1 MVDSWYCLDWVV
13 PERMSQVWRR
23 SEVRNHKRRSLN
35 TRLSS
40 GTSANTSCRS
50 RNAPGRMI
58 RSDLFWYGNNLRM
71 KPTYRE
77 KNLLDYLFG
86 GFRSTLKYIIQY
98 MNKQIHKYDC
108 VHRIIYCSMCVF
120 FIHVPSILIY
130 ILFYFSFIW
139 VHVYAFANAIHPMVT
154 INCGSA
160 FESGASLLLHLHLCA
175 FLM

>member
-1 MVDSWYCLDWVV
+1 LCQTMVDSWYCLDRVV

-40 GTSANTSCRS
+40 GTSANTSCTS

-58 RSDLFWYGNNLRM
+58 RSDFFWYGNNLKI

-86 GFRSTLKYIIQY
+86 GFRSTLNELWEGNRNSHSHNSDTVMGTGREAGIFLLKKLCRRQPA
-98 MNKQIHKYDC
+98 N
-108 VHRIIYCSMCVF
+108 F
-120 FIHVPSILIY
+120 F
-130 ILFYFSFIW
+130 
-139 VHVYAFANAIHPMVT
+139 
-154 INCGSA
+154 
-160 FESGASLLLHLHLCA
+160 FENR
-175 FLM
+175 

>member
-1 MVDSWYCLDWVV
+1 LCQTMVDSWYCLDRVV

-58 RSDLFWYGNNLRM
+58 RQDLFWYRNNLKV

-77 KNLLDYLFG
+77 KNLLDYFHPKTLIEIAMILLTNRGSFPSNSHVSATFAILLRFG
-86 GFRSTLKYIIQY
+86 EFWNPTNCEK
-98 MNKQIHKYDC
+98 
-108 VHRIIYCSMCVF
+108 F
-120 FIHVPSILIY
+120 
-130 ILFYFSFIW
+130 
-139 VHVYAFANAIHPMVT
+139 NAD
-154 INCGSA
+154 GS
-160 FESGASLLLHLHLCA
+160 
-175 FLM
+175 LMGRTNLDKSVW